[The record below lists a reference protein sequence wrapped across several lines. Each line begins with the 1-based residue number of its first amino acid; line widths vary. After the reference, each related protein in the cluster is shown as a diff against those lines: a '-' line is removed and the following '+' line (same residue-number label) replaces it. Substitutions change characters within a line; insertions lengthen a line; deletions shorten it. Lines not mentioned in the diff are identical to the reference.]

1 MKGGRQV
8 GSGTVQ
14 VCDECLQPSTGELY
28 HVRKQWRCRSCM
40 VKLYREKER
49 QASTLLAS
57 TSKVRKELED
67 LIRHEKK
74 ARSARER
81 RRREHEDHAAE
92 AEEDHRV
99 ADERHAAAEHAREVA
114 EQVRAGSGD
123 HGPYRGPADATEA
136 GCPECGR
143 YDGRHGPGCKVVA
156 EILKVTSALQSNR
169 QDDVLEVLGAEFP
182 REIVVRTL
190 RRLARESPA

>member
-40 VKLYREKER
+40 AKLYREKER

-67 LIRHEKK
+67 LIRHEKM

-81 RRREHEDHAAE
+81 RKREHEDRAAKVE
-92 AEEDHRV
+92 GNRKESEHRQ
-99 ADERHAAAEHAREVA
+99 AAVEHAREVA
-114 EQVRAGSGD
+114 EQVRAGAGD
-123 HGPYRGPADATEA
+123 HGPY
-136 GCPECGR
+136 
-143 YDGRHGPGCKVVA
+143 
-156 EILKVTSALQSNR
+156 
-169 QDDVLEVLGAEFP
+169 
-182 REIVVRTL
+182 
-190 RRLARESPA
+190 